1 MGFLRFAALHLQL
14 LESAS
19 MPLFPISLHSFI
31 DIGAQHRQL
40 PSWTKDGGSPEILL
54 ASVNTTLR
62 LL

>member
-1 MGFLRFAALHLQL
+1 MRFLRFAALHLQL

-19 MPLFPISLHSFI
+19 MPLFPLSLHSFI
-31 DIGAQHRQL
+31 DIGAQL